1 MPSVSMAYSAVKSYA
16 KGTKVTL
23 NNTMLYSSSTAK
35 TGKKKSGTYY
45 IYDGQAINGRMR
57 ITNSVANCGRTPIG
71 SFVTGWVNKSDI

>member
-1 MPSVSMAYSAVKSYA
+1 MAYSAVKFDA
-16 KGTKVTL
+16 KGSRITL

-45 IYDGQAINGRMR
+45 IYDGQVVSGRMR
-57 ITNSVANCGRTPIG
+57 ITNSVSNCGKTPVG